1 MTDRKQNKNLFTG
14 KPQIFRTMLSVIAA
28 LLVYEA
34 GKAAGL
40 LLAGILLEYGMTGGA
55 GAGAVNEGLAGG
67 LTNLIMILTGGLV
80 CFAVWKSSLDFRI
93 KKKPAGKRFLA
104 FILLAVSLSLGLNI
118 IIAYLDLARHS
129 QTFQQVAQQQ
139 ASLPLWLGIC
149 LFGAA
154 APLSEELVF
163 RGIIYGKSKEV
174 FGASVAMVFSGVVF
188 GLYHGNLVQG
198 IYASLLGIM
207 LAWIKE
213 RYGTLLAP
221 VIFHGAGNLA
231 VFLLINV
238 AGLGSVLAQPLVCAG
253 LLAVSGI
260 SFWYLSTRNAA
271 A

>member
-93 KKKPAGKRFLA
+93 KKKPEWKRILPFV
-104 FILLAVSLSLGLNI
+104 LLASSLSLGLNI
-118 IIAYLDLARHS
+118 IIAYLDLAKHS

-139 ASLPLWLGIC
+139 DAVPLWLGIC
-149 LFGAA
+149 LYGLA

-163 RGIIYGKSKEV
+163 RGIIYGKFKEV
-174 FGASVAMVFSGVVF
+174 FGAPVAMVFSGVVF
-188 GLYHGNLVQG
+188 GIYHGNLVQG
-198 IYASLLGIM
+198 IYASLLGIV
-207 LAWIKE
+207 LAWVTE
-213 RYGTLLAP
+213 RSGTLLAP
-221 VIFHGAGNLA
+221 VVFHGIGNLA

-253 LLAVSGI
+253 LLAVSGV
-260 SFWYLSTRNAA
+260 SFWYLFTRNAA